1 MISVIVPV
9 YNEEKYLKQCVDS
22 LLAQSYRDL
31 EIIIID
37 DGSTDGS
44 SEICDEY
51 EKRDSRVRV
60 FHKENQGLAAAVKDG
75 VKAARG
81 KYIGFVD
88 SDDWVEH
95 DMYEVLYST
104 AEAHQADIVQCRIC
118 FGDNR
123 PEDRLEYSVFYKK
136 DIPAVANAIL
146 AFFQSD
152 TPSFIPSRG
161 CKLFRAQLVKD
172 NLELYHDRICYGE
185 DINFF
190 FMALLSARIVVALPQ
205 TYLYHYR
212 KNYNSITNNYK
223 KGIKKNNDLL
233 IRCLEK
239 IFSLTD
245 WNKDQL
251 ETYEIYLRYQE
262 MKNTLCC
269 PYGMRHAYR
278 ELKCE
283 EKELL
288 KISTDWSKKL
298 NLYYESAGGKVGMY
312 LLRKRYYR
320 IAVLLYRIE
329 QWGRKTCR

>member
-1 MISVIVPV
+1 
-9 YNEEKYLKQCVDS
+9 
-22 LLAQSYRDL
+22 
-31 EIIIID
+31 
-37 DGSTDGS
+37 
-44 SEICDEY
+44 
-51 EKRDSRVRV
+51 
-60 FHKENQGLAAAVKDG
+60 
-75 VKAARG
+75 
-81 KYIGFVD
+81 
-88 SDDWVEH
+88 
-95 DMYEVLYST
+95 
-104 AEAHQADIVQCRIC
+104 
-118 FGDNR
+118 
-123 PEDRLEYSVFYKK
+123 
-136 DIPAVANAIL
+136 
-146 AFFQSD
+146 
-152 TPSFIPSRG
+152 
-161 CKLFRAQLVKD
+161 
-172 NLELYHDRICYGE
+172 
-185 DINFF
+185 
-190 FMALLSARIVVALPQ
+190 MALLSARIVVALPQ

-212 KNYNSITNNYK
+212 KNYNSMTNNYK

-320 IAVLLYRIE
+320 IAVLLYRIK

>member
-152 TPSFIPSRG
+152 TPSFIPPRG

-262 MKNTLCC
+262 MKNTSNH
-269 PYGMRHAYR
+269 R
-278 ELKCE
+278 
-283 EKELL
+283 
-288 KISTDWSKKL
+288 
-298 NLYYESAGGKVGMY
+298 
-312 LLRKRYYR
+312 
-320 IAVLLYRIE
+320 
-329 QWGRKTCR
+329 